1 MVTAPMQLA
10 DLIDQMIDLIGKTGN
25 SLLTLPDMA
34 IQQSSAVACSAI
46 SLRVTTRR
54 FSSESAIAR
63 SDLSDM
69 AVIVMDG
76 PLQPPRPMVRVVL
89 LT

>member
-1 MVTAPMQLA
+1 MVTEPVQLA
-10 DLIDQMIDLIGKTGN
+10 DLIDQLIDLIGKTGN
-25 SLLTLPDMA
+25 SLLTLPDIA

-46 SLRVTTRR
+46 SLKVTTRR

-63 SDLSDM
+63 SDFNDM

-89 LT
+89 